1 MAEQDSSQEKTEQP
15 TPKRLEKAREEG
27 QIPRSKELT
36 TTALLLGT
44 CISFYL
50 FGAPVAEAFL
60 DIFAHSFSFDRR
72 DAFDTNQMEQRLG
85 GSLGKGLLA
94 FIPFF
99 IILLILSIAG
109 PIGLGGWL
117 LSVKSLAP
125 KASRIDPIAGL
136 KRMFSLK
143 ALVELGKA
151 IGKVLI
157 ILTVAVSLL
166 RVMQGDIIALADAA
180 GHQGV
185 VQAVK
190 IILLAAVILSA
201 STIVI
206 AVIDVPWQIW
216 DTTRQLKMSHQEIKD
231 EMKDSEGKPE
241 VKNKIRQLQRDMA
254 TSRMMAAV
262 PDADVVITN
271 PTHYSVA
278 VKYNPADMAT
288 PIVVAKGVDHTA
300 LKIREIANA
309 HSIEL
314 VEAPALARAVYH
326 TTDIDGEIPS
336 GLYLAVAQVL
346 AYIFQL
352 RQFRRGKGRRPH
364 RPRSYPV
371 PEEFYFD
378 Q

>member
-1 MAEQDSSQEKTEQP
+1 
-15 TPKRLEKAREEG
+15 
-27 QIPRSKELT
+27 
-36 TTALLLGT
+36 
-44 CISFYL
+44 
-50 FGAPVAEAFL
+50 
-60 DIFAHSFSFDRR
+60 
-72 DAFDTNQMEQRLG
+72 MEQRLG
-85 GSLGKGLLA
+85 GSLGQGLLA

-157 ILTVAVSLL
+157 ILTVAVALL
-166 RVMQGDIIALADAA
+166 RVMQGDIIGLADAS
-180 GHQGV
+180 GYQGIV
-185 VQAVK
+185 EAVK
-190 IILLAAVILSA
+190 IVLLAAVILSA

-278 VKYNPADMAT
+278 VKYNPADMST
-288 PIVVAKGVDHTA
+288 PIVVAKGVDHIA

-309 HSIEL
+309 HSIDL

-352 RQFRRGKGRRPH
+352 RQFRLGKGRRPQ